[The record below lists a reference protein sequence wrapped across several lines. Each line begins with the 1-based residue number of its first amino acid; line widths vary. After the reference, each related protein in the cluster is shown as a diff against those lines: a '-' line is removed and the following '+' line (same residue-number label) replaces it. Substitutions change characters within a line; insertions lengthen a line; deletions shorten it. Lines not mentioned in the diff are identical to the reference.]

1 MGVTRTPGFADTVFA
16 EVVALTRVRST
27 IGILHAMKRTRLI
40 LLPLALFALLAFAA
54 TAGATTVYPPTFNA
68 LDRGNLFKRGQLQDR
83 TVYAEVGQN
92 TIVTAGDVVLS
103 RGTVLVNDLDLVAYE
118 CPTTSKKIRPSLRT
132 DCRRLGSKDVRI
144 HQEVAFFAP
153 AGSAGKYMSVEQVS
167 VTVGGGKVVKTYRWA
182 ETPIFPGTAVSAGQA
197 QIIGKKAYGG
207 APVTFQQRN
216 WRTADG
222 TSARSYRTE
231 AWVCPNNKPSRDD
244 RDMKKLGCTRVTN
257 KTSAT
262 NDQQTFT
269 LSGRVANRPSVGK
282 RLYFQSFLTV
292 NGPSNVGS
300 LTYEL
305 RSAGYRIYTIP
316 APRAVVYA
324 TNGTAVEAAFVPLNG
339 VRYEITGKRTTGN
352 RIISRMCAL
361 DVNLMEC
368 TLPLEVG
375 TWRVTLIPKGKL
387 ATGRTVSRN
396 FTISA
401 PAPAR

>member
-1 MGVTRTPGFADTVFA
+1 
-16 EVVALTRVRST
+16 
-27 IGILHAMKRTRLI
+27 MKRTRLT
-40 LLPLALFALLAFAA
+40 LLPLALLALLAFAA
-54 TAGATTVYPPTFNA
+54 TAGASVYPPTYNA

-92 TIVTAGDVVLS
+92 SVVTAGSVKLTK
-103 RGTVLVNDLDLVAYE
+103 GTVLLRDLDLTVYE
-118 CPTTSKKIRPSLRT
+118 CTTSNKKVRPSLRT
-132 DCRRLGSKDVRI
+132 DCRRLATKDVQQ
-144 HQEVAFFAP
+144 HQEVKFFAP
-153 AGSAGKYMSVEQVS
+153 AGSAGKYMSVEQVA
-167 VTVGGGKVVKTYRWA
+167 VTLGGGKLTTTYNWV
-182 ETPIFPGTAVSAGQA
+182 ETVIIPGNAISAGQA
-197 QIIGKKAYGG
+197 QIIGRKAYGG
-207 APVTFQQRN
+207 APVTMQQRN
-216 WRTADG
+216 WRLADG

-244 RDMKKLGCTRVTN
+244 RDMRDLGCTRVAN

-262 NDQQTFT
+262 NDPQTFT
-269 LSGRVANRPSVGK
+269 LSGRVANRPSIGK

-292 NGPSNVGS
+292 NGPSKVGN

-305 RSAGYRIYTIP
+305 RSAGYTIYRIP

-324 TNGTAVEAAFVPLNG
+324 TDGTTVEAAFVPLDG
-339 VRYEITGKRTTGN
+339 VRYEITGKRTNSN

-368 TLPLEVG
+368 TLPLQAG

-387 ATGRTVSRN
+387 ATGKTVSRN
-396 FTISA
+396 FTLSA